1 MKWSEQA
8 WLSIEPI
15 YESILQM
22 PFIQELTSGT
32 LPLEKFQYYLMQDSI
47 YLEHFGR
54 ALAIVGARANHI
66 PDMLAFFRFA
76 ETTIIVENALH
87 ESYFKDFSIVDKD
100 SIQPACHH
108 YTHFLKSTVAL
119 EAVEIGMAAIL
130 PCFWIYKA
138 VGDYIYQH
146 QNGSANPYQKWIG
159 TYASEEFGSAVKT
172 AISICDNN
180 AAQTTTAIQEKMT
193 EAFIV
198 SSRLEFDFWEA
209 AYINRRWK

>member
-22 PFIQELTSGT
+22 PFIQELIVGT

-54 ALAIVGARANHI
+54 ALAIIGARATHI
-66 PDMLAFFRFA
+66 SDMLVFFRFA

-87 ESYFKDFSIVDKD
+87 ESYFKDFGIVDKD
-100 SIQPACHH
+100 TIQPACHH
-108 YTHFLKSTVAL
+108 YIHFLKSTTAL
-119 EAVEIGMAAIL
+119 ETVEIGMAAVL

-138 VGDYIYQH
+138 VGDYIYQ
-146 QNGSANPYQKWIG
+146 QQKGSNNPYQKWID
-159 TYASEEFGSAVKT
+159 TYSGEEFGIAVKS
-172 AISICDNN
+172 AISICDAN
-180 AAQTTTAIQEKMT
+180 AAQTTGAIQDKMT
-193 EAFIV
+193 EAFIM
-198 SSRLEFDFWEA
+198 SSRLEYDFWEA
-209 AYINRRWK
+209 AYINRRWR

>member
-15 YESILQM
+15 YESVLQM
-22 PFIQELTSGT
+22 PFIQELIEGT

-54 ALAIVGARANHI
+54 ALAIIGSRANNI

-87 ESYFKDFSIVDKD
+87 ESYFKDFCIINRD

-108 YTHFLKSTVAL
+108 YAHFLKSTTAL
-119 EAVEIGMAAIL
+119 EAVEVGMAAVL

-138 VGDYIYQH
+138 VGDYIYQR
-146 QNGSANPYQKWIG
+146 QNGNNNPYQKWIN
-159 TYASEEFGSAVKT
+159 TYAGEEFGIAVKS

-180 AAQTTTAIQEKMT
+180 AAQTTVAIQDKMT
-193 EAFIV
+193 DAFIM
-198 SSRLEFDFWEA
+198 SSRLEYDFWEA
-209 AYINRRWK
+209 AYMNRRWK

>member
-8 WLSIEPI
+8 WRSIEPI

-22 PFIQELTSGT
+22 PFIQELIQGS

-54 ALAIVGARANHI
+54 ALAIIGARANAI

-87 ESYFKDFSIVDKD
+87 ESYFVDFGIVEKDA
-100 SIQPACHH
+100 IQPACHH
-108 YTHFLKSTVAL
+108 YTHFLKSTTAL
-119 EAVEIGMAAIL
+119 EAVEVGMAAVL

-138 VGDYIYQH
+138 VGDYIYQQQTGGTH
-146 QNGSANPYQKWIG
+146 PYQKWIN
-159 TYASEEFGSAVKT
+159 TYAGEEFGIAVKS
-172 AISICDNN
+172 AINICDSN
-180 AAQTTTAIQEKMT
+180 AAQTTPVIQDKMT
-193 EAFIV
+193 EAFIM
-198 SSRLEFDFWEA
+198 SSRLEYDFWEA

>member
-22 PFIQELTSGT
+22 PFIQELIEGT

-54 ALAIVGARANHI
+54 SLAIVGARAQNI

-87 ESYFKDFSIVDKD
+87 ESYFQDFAITDKD
-100 SIQPACHH
+100 TIQPACHH
-108 YTHFLKSTVAL
+108 YVHFLRSTAAL
-119 EAVEIGMAAIL
+119 EAVEVGMAAVL

-146 QNGSANPYQKWIG
+146 QQTGNNPYQKWID
-159 TYASEEFGSAVKT
+159 TYAGEEFGIAVRS
-172 AISICDNN
+172 AISICDAN
-180 AAQTTTAIQEKMT
+180 AAQATTATQAQMT
-193 EAFIV
+193 EAFIA
-198 SSRLEFDFWEA
+198 SSKLEYDFWEA

>member
-22 PFIQELTSGT
+22 PFIQELTNGS
-32 LPLEKFQYYLMQDSI
+32 LALEKFQYYLMQDSI

-54 ALAIVGARANHI
+54 ALAIVGARANNI
-66 PDMLAFFRFA
+66 PDMLSFFRFA

-87 ESYFKDFSIVDKD
+87 ESYFKDFGIVAKD

-108 YTHFLKSTVAL
+108 YTHFLRSNATM
-119 EAVEIGMAAIL
+119 EAVEVAMAAVL

-146 QNGSANPYQKWIG
+146 QKAGDNPYQKWIN
-159 TYASEEFGSAVKT
+159 TYAGEEFGIAVKS

-180 AAQTTTAIQEKMT
+180 AAQTTVAIQEKMT
-193 EAFIV
+193 EAFIM
-198 SSRLEFDFWEA
+198 SARLEYDFWEA
-209 AYINRRWK
+209 AYINRRWR

>member
-22 PFIQELTSGT
+22 PFIQELINGT

-54 ALAIVGARANHI
+54 ALAIIGARANNI

-87 ESYFKDFSIVDKD
+87 ESYFKDFGIINKEG
-100 SIQPACHH
+100 IQPACHH
-108 YTHFLKSTVAL
+108 YTHFLKSTTAL
-119 EAVEIGMAAIL
+119 EAVEVGMATVL

-138 VGDYIYQH
+138 VGDYIYQR
-146 QNGSANPYQKWIG
+146 QNGNNNPYQKWIN
-159 TYASEEFGSAVKT
+159 TYAGEEFGIAVKS
-172 AISICDNN
+172 AISICDSN
-180 AAQTTTAIQEKMT
+180 AAQTTVAIQDKMT
-193 EAFIV
+193 EAFIM
-198 SSRLEFDFWEA
+198 SSRLEYDFWEA

>member
-54 ALAIVGARANHI
+54 ALAIVGARANNI

-87 ESYFKDFSIVDKD
+87 ESYFKDFGIVDKD

-146 QNGSANPYQKWIG
+146 QNSNANPYQKWIG
-159 TYASEEFGSAVKT
+159 TYASEEFGIAVKS
-172 AISICDNN
+172 AINICDNN
-180 AAQTTTAIQEKMT
+180 ASQTTRAIQEKMT
-193 EAFIV
+193 EAFIA

>member
-22 PFIQELTSGT
+22 PFIQELTDGT

-54 ALAIVGARANHI
+54 ALAIVGARAHSI

-87 ESYFKDFSIVDKD
+87 ESYFKDFGIETRD

-146 QNGSANPYQKWIG
+146 RKGSNNPYQKWID
-159 TYASEEFGSAVKT
+159 TYASEEFGTAVKT
-172 AISICDNN
+172 AISICDAN
-180 AAQTTTAIQEKMT
+180 AAQTTLMIQEKMT
-193 EAFIV
+193 EAFIA
-198 SSRLEFDFWEA
+198 SARLEFDFWEA
-209 AYINRRWK
+209 AYTNRRWK

>member
-15 YESILQM
+15 YESILKM
-22 PFIQELTSGT
+22 PFIQELIDGT

-54 ALAIVGARANHI
+54 ALAIIGAKANNI

-87 ESYFKDFSIVDKD
+87 ESYFKDFNILDRD

-108 YTHFLKSTVAL
+108 YTHFLKSTTAL
-119 EAVEIGMAAIL
+119 EAVEVGMAGVL

-146 QNGSANPYQKWIG
+146 QSGGNNPYQKWID
-159 TYASEEFGSAVKT
+159 TYAGEEFGIAVKS
-172 AISICDNN
+172 AISICDVN
-180 AAQTTTAIQEKMT
+180 AALTTVTNQEKMT
-193 EAFIV
+193 EVFIM
-198 SSRLEFDFWEA
+198 SSRLEYDFWEA
-209 AYINRRWK
+209 AYINRRWR